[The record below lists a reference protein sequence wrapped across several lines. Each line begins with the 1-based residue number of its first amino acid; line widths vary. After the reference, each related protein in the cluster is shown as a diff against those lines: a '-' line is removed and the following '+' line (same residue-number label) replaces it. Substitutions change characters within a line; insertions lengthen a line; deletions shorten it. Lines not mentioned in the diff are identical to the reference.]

1 MRRPPVWLGLTFL
14 LGACSREEWKLDV
27 DPKLDAPLAVQRVVA
42 HRTVAVSL
50 GAGPAKLDSSTPK
63 NSINFEVLLRRGPNF
78 PEGAAVAHRTACLFG
93 GKIWASRWIGG
104 PTPVFSPEGTYLHSF
119 SFMPNVFAP
128 GPPTACELGV
138 QAGAPGSF
146 DSALPEGG
154 TVCWTAE
161 RGLSN
166 GPCDAASL
174 PRGRA
179 LEDAADVKLEWGAS
193 GLSLAAAIPLG
204 ATVVSESDL
213 TARAACEF
221 ESGPPKQSAF
231 SAVVPLREFAPGE
244 TTLLQGSAFDRQSK
258 PPTRCTVVVRRRTVP
273 AIDPSKHVAL
283 ATVCFEGGAVRDG
296 ACEGLAPGAVTVRV
310 DASRQATLERGAH
323 REGQLSLGGGAVV
336 DWAGVIR
343 SISASRDEA
352 VILAAPRSMEQAAV
366 VALVQELAAAQLP
379 VALSVAPP

>member
-1 MRRPPVWLGLTFL
+1 VRRPPVWLGLTFL

-244 TTLLQGSAFDRQSK
+244 TTLLQGSA
-258 PPTRCTVVVRRRTVP
+258 
-273 AIDPSKHVAL
+273 L

-323 REGQLSLGGGAVV
+323 REGPLSLGGGAVV